1 MHSCLLGDSPKLLSK
16 PYLLVMDREKG
27 SINVGQNVPFL
38 ASTETSN
45 NGSLVQK
52 IERQNVVL
60 EVEENNGEGNYV
72 SC

>member
-1 MHSCLLGDSPKLLSK
+1 
-16 PYLLVMDREKG
+16 MDREKG